1 LRLKA
6 RNVMSVIVR
15 AVAIGILVAAVGT
28 IPGNVIVATN
38 LHAAAV
44 VPWAAPV
51 IALYLWLF
59 WRYLR
64 GLGPPHSTARVR
76 RIGLRAGH
84 VSAAHWTWALS
95 AGALAMV
102 VLLLVQ
108 RVAGRLLAV
117 TPTRLPDLAGVPSF
131 TVLVLL
137 LTSAVM
143 VAIVE
148 EAAFR
153 GYMQGP
159 IERHYGRLPAL
170 VLTAVIFTA
179 VHFDITPMPW
189 PYDLAAAVVYGL
201 VTSMT
206 DSIRPAIV
214 LHAGVG
220 IVSNIALWQRGSW
233 VEAATLVQ
241 STGTSLAV
249 AIEVTILLAAAA
261 VMAWAFIRL
270 ARIARPAAKG
280 AVHTCL
286 VV

>member
-1 LRLKA
+1 
-6 RNVMSVIVR
+6 MSVIAR
-15 AVAIGILVAAVGT
+15 AVAIGIFVAAVGT
-28 IPGNVIVATN
+28 IPSNVIVATN
-38 LHAAAV
+38 LRVAPA

-64 GLGPPHSTARVR
+64 GFGPPHSTARVR
-76 RIGLRAGH
+76 RVGLRAGH
-84 VSAAHWTWALS
+84 VSGALWTWALS
-95 AGALAMV
+95 AGALALV

-108 RVAGRLLAV
+108 RVAGRLLDV
-117 TPTRLPDLAGVPSF
+117 TPTRLPDLAGVPSL

-159 IERHYGRLPAL
+159 IERHYGLAPAL
-170 VLTAVIFTA
+170 VISAVLFTA

-189 PYDLAAAVVYGL
+189 PYDLAAAVIYGL
-201 VTSMT
+201 VTSLT

-214 LHAGVG
+214 LHAGAG

-233 VEAATLVQ
+233 QQAATLVR
-241 STGTSLAV
+241 TGTSLAFV
-249 AIEVTILLAAAA
+249 IELTILVVAAA
-261 VMAWAFIRL
+261 VMAWAFVRL
-270 ARIARPAAKG
+270 ARLGRPPAKD
-280 AVHTCL
+280 VISTYVL
-286 VV
+286 V